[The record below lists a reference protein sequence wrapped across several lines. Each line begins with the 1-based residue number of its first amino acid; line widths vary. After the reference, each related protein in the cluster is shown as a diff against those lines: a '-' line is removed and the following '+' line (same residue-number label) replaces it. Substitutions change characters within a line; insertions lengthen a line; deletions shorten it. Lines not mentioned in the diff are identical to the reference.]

1 MEPTTLELKVP
12 SEVGNERYAIQF
24 AEDVAQDMGFPKDKI
39 ENLKI
44 AIGEACLNAIEHGN
58 KQNRNVKVE
67 IDFVIYDSHLEINV
81 QDRGETF
88 KRASIPTPDL
98 AAKIEGKDPSV
109 RGWGVFLI
117 EHMVDK
123 MEYVD
128 GKPGTQL
135 RMTVRLPDRGPAGRP
150 EEGRR

>member
-12 SEVGNERYAIQF
+12 SEVGNERYAMEF
-24 AEDVAQDMGFPKDKI
+24 AEDVAQAMGFPRDKI

-58 KQNRNVKVE
+58 QQDRNVKVE
-67 IDFVIYDSHLEINV
+67 IDFVMYDARLEIGV
-81 QDRGETF
+81 RDRGAAFDPKT
-88 KRASIPTPDL
+88 IPTPDL
-98 AAKIEGKDPSV
+98 AAKIAGTDPSV

-117 EHMVDK
+117 EHLVDE
-123 MEYVD
+123 MQYLP
-128 GKPGTQL
+128 GSRGTQL
-135 RMTVRLPDRGPAGRP
+135 KMTVRLPDRKSADAR

>member
-12 SEVGNERYAIQF
+12 SEVGNERFAIEF
-24 AEDVAQDMGFPKDKI
+24 AEDVAQDMGFPRDRI
-39 ENLKI
+39 EDLKI

-58 KQNRNVKVE
+58 KQNRNIKVE

-81 QDRGETF
+81 QDRGEAF
-88 KRASIPTPDL
+88 RPASIPTPDL
-98 AAKIEGKDPSV
+98 AAKIAGKDPNV

-117 EHMVDK
+117 EHLVDK
-123 MEYVD
+123 LEYVT

-135 RMTVRLPDRGPAGRP
+135 RMTVRLPERGRGAK
-150 EEGRR
+150 EGEP

>member
-1 MEPTTLELKVP
+1 MEPTILELKVP
-12 SEVGNERYAIQF
+12 SEVGNERYAIEF

-58 KQNRNVKVE
+58 KLNRNVAVE
-67 IDFVIYDSHLEINV
+67 IDFIIYDSHLEISV
-81 QDRGETF
+81 QDQGETF
-88 KRASIPTPDL
+88 RPASVPRPDI

-117 EHMVDK
+117 EHMVDR

-135 RMTVRLPDRGPAGRP
+135 RMTVRLPDRGGGEHP
-150 EEGRR
+150 EEGSR